1 MPKQLGFEKR
11 LDTLERIV
19 EELESGGLT
28 LDEALE
34 RYERGVTAH
43 KECMKILAAAEKRVE
58 LLLKDDSGQLHT
70 QPADAEGQANEDPA

>member
-28 LDEALE
+28 LD
-34 RYERGVTAH
+34 
-43 KECMKILAAAEKRVE
+43 
-58 LLLKDDSGQLHT
+58 
-70 QPADAEGQANEDPA
+70 